1 MGKLA
6 NIARNVVGV
15 GGEYISLNDLIAN
28 YPDGVTVNGVSIR
41 DTGKGEVTCFTF
53 AEDANKYAY
62 AVSGDLK
69 IIFGA
74 WLDDAG
80 GSIEEL
86 NNALQYERIKL
97 KIQKVRTK
105 KGNTYTKAWVVGV
118 IEKDAVD
125 VEEESAEIVDAET
138 GEVFSEDA
146 PF

>member
-6 NIARNVVGV
+6 SIARNVVGV

-41 DTGKGEVTCFTF
+41 DTNKGKVTCFTF

-69 IIFGA
+69 IIFEA
-74 WLDDAG
+74 WLNDAE

-86 NNALQYERIKL
+86 NNDLQAENVKL

-118 IEKDAVD
+118 VERDNVDIEEDSEVVD
-125 VEEESAEIVDAET
+125 EET
-138 GEVFSEDA
+138 GEVFTEIA

>member
-41 DTGKGEVTCFTF
+41 KTSKGDVPCFTF
-53 AEDANKYAY
+53 AEDSNKYAY
-62 AVSGDLK
+62 AVSGDLAV
-69 IIFGA
+69 IWEA
-74 WLDDAG
+74 WLNDAD

-86 NNALQYERIKL
+86 NNALQVENVKI
-97 KIQKVRTK
+97 KIQKKRTK
-105 KGNTYTKAWVVGV
+105 KGNTYTKAWVVGT
-118 IEKDAVD
+118 IEKERIEVD
-125 VEEESAEIVDAET
+125 EDSTEIVDEET
-138 GEVFSEDA
+138 GEVIVDGV